1 MARIRRILLEMTI
14 LSHIRRRPLVGAMI
28 GAAAVTGLVLA
39 GPLRA
44 ALPAMDE
51 IAFQVFRDGA
61 PLGHHRVS
69 FRREAQDLHVEVDI
83 KLEVKLLFVTVFSYR
98 HRNHEVWRDGRLV
111 AIDTETDDDG
121 EDFWL
126 RGRATAA
133 GLAVEGSSG
142 SFLAPAEVMPT
153 SYWNPKTVA
162 RTQLLDTQRG
172 RLIQVAIAPAGVES
186 LSLAGRPVEARRYAV
201 TGDLTLDLWYTAEG
215 EWAKTSFEARGA
227 EVVYARRGEAAAL
240 AEIEGSAK
248 ER

>member
-1 MARIRRILLEMTI
+1 LG
-14 LSHIRRRPLVGAMI
+14 PLF
-28 GAAAVTGLVLA
+28 AAAAAGLVLA

-44 ALPAMDE
+44 ALPGVDE

-69 FRREAQDLHVEVDI
+69 FRREADDLHVEIDI
-83 KLEVKLLFVTVFSYR
+83 ALEVRLLFLPVFSYR
-98 HRNHEVWRDGRLV
+98 HKNHEVWRDGRLV

-121 EDFWL
+121 EAFWL

-133 GLAVEGSSG
+133 GLAVEGSG
-142 SFLAPAEVMPT
+142 GTFLAPADVLPT
-153 SYWNPKTVA
+153 SYWNSQTVE
-162 RTQLLDTQRG
+162 RTELLDTQSG

-186 LSLAGRPVEARRYAV
+186 IKIADRTAKARRYQV

-215 EWAKTSFEARGA
+215 EWAKTSFQARGA
-227 EVVYARRGEAAAL
+227 EIVYARQERGAAL
-240 AEIEGSAK
+240 AGIEAPAR

>member
-1 MARIRRILLEMTI
+1 MLEMSVLGQI
-14 LSHIRRRPLVGAMI
+14 WRLRLFSALI
-28 GAAAVTGLVLA
+28 GAAAITGLVLA

-44 ALPAMDE
+44 ALPGVDE

-69 FRREAQDLHVEVDI
+69 FRREAQDLHVAVDI
-83 KLEVKLLFVTVFSYR
+83 KLEVRLLFVTVFSYR

-121 EDFWL
+121 EAFWL
-126 RGRATAA
+126 RGRATAD

-153 SYWNPKTVA
+153 SYWNPQTVA

-186 LSLAGRPVEARRYAV
+186 VALAGRPVEARRYAV

-240 AEIEGSAK
+240 AEIEGSTK